1 MLVNFDITTKQAV
14 MGSIVVKSN
23 GPHVEISTSS
33 GDDKLRYLMHPA
45 QAVALYRCCIGEVN
59 DTEAQCVIGPYNK
72 LAIDYS
78 DSKAKWFLRDDSNG
92 RVYVM
97 DADEALAL
105 AWGIKHAVEQAVAC
119 SIYDEEKERDK
130 DTIQLEPQVRG

>member
-14 MGSIVVKSN
+14 MGNIVVKSN

-33 GDDKLRYLMHPA
+33 GDDRLRYLMPPA
-45 QAVALYRCCIGEVN
+45 QAVALCRCCIGEV
-59 DTEAQCVIGPYNK
+59 DDAEAQCVLGPYNK

-78 DSKAKWFLRDDSNG
+78 DSKKKWFLRDEVNG

-97 DADEALAL
+97 DANEALAL
-105 AWGIKHAVEQAVAC
+105 SWGIQHAVQQAIAC
-119 SIYDEEKERDK
+119 PIYDEEKERDEG
-130 DTIQLEPQVRG
+130 TIQLEPQVRG

>member
-14 MGSIVVKSN
+14 IGNVVVKAN

-45 QAVALYRCCIGEVN
+45 QAVALYRCCMGEVE
-59 DTEAQCVIGPYNK
+59 DAEAQCVLGPYNK
-72 LAIDYS
+72 LTMDYS
-78 DSKAKWFLRDDSNG
+78 DSKAKWFLRDDTNG

-97 DADEALAL
+97 DANEALAL

-119 SIYDEEKERDK
+119 PIYDEEKE
-130 DTIQLEPQVRG
+130 QQ